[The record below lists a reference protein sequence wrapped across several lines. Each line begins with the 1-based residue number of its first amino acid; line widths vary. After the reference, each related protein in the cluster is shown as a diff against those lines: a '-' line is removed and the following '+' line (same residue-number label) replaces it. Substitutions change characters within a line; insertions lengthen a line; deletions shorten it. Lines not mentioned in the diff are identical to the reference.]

1 MKATSRYVFFYRG
14 KLSIFSPC
22 TVKMTIDGEEMTFGS
37 SEQAFMYM
45 KAREFGDEEQM
56 AHLANPKLPAFRA
69 KDYGRKV
76 KGYDETRW
84 REVRTERM
92 YEALKAK
99 YTQNAGHADE
109 LLKPEYL
116 GKHFVEASPTDI
128 VWGIGMSEYEEDKY
142 LTDESKWRGQNLLG
156 KTLDRVR
163 KELLEKRSAPKIISH
178 EEMERMRDVAR
189 DEEWLLGAQEK
200 LKQAGTLIDVR
211 HMDDRQIVSALLD
224 RDELVT
230 ADFFFHKCRPLL
242 TDIIGYVFQGRHVD
256 YDEVVAELYYYLMRP
271 SQKGGD
277 AATLQ
282 TFSFRSSLYHWIK
295 FVAITFMQR
304 NKRRILSRG
313 DFEVELPQTEAFN
326 GLDEM
331 AMRDDDGDAAQSSW
345 CTTDVEIRRQEA
357 ADMVENIFNAM
368 TRGRRGRAL
377 QGAQNYVKVLRM
389 KYLDGLDDDEAARAL
404 NIRTDN
410 FYMLKGRVVKAFR
423 SAAITDGGLTL

>member
-1 MKATSRYVFFYRG
+1 
-14 KLSIFSPC
+14 
-22 TVKMTIDGEEMTFGS
+22 
-37 SEQAFMYM
+37 
-45 KAREFGDEEQM
+45 
-56 AHLANPKLPAFRA
+56 
-69 KDYGRKV
+69 
-76 KGYDETRW
+76 
-84 REVRTERM
+84 M

-282 TFSFRSSLYHWIK
+282 TFSFRSSLYHWMK